1 MPREVEGPPLRTPPN
16 ERSSFVRWCGA
27 PRATPFN
34 ASPGRQRGNR
44 GTREASTFKITSG
57 GARGLTPYSRTQFRL
72 IWGEGCF
79 ELLILKHRFGWKFPT
94 KCTPSREARHGAL
107 SHNKRIGADIS
118 SLRPHRKTQ
127 QPTPFRDPDTEKC
140 SVRGLNRFEEG
151 NVFSEPNCLRDPI
164 QNASPTKRTTDASSS
179 EWSPPA
185 SEKVGIVLIWVGPDR
200 ELGEERFPSHMV
212 NSVLSE
218 S

>member
-16 ERSSFVRWCGA
+16 ERSPFVRWCGA

-44 GTREASTFKITSG
+44 GTREASTFNVTSG
-57 GARGLTPYSRTQFRL
+57 GARGLTPHSRTQFRL

-79 ELLILKHRFGWKFPT
+79 ELLILKHRFGWKFPQNVLRVGKQGMAPRAIT
-94 KCTPSREARHGAL
+94 KGSEQT
-107 SHNKRIGADIS
+107 
-118 SLRPHRKTQ
+118 SLRSALIVKPNNLLRLGTQNTKNALYGDESASKKAMFSGNKIAYVIRSKTPLRQ
-127 QPTPFRDPDTEKC
+127 SAQPTLPF
-140 SVRGLNRFEEG
+140 
-151 NVFSEPNCLRDPI
+151 
-164 QNASPTKRTTDASSS
+164 S

-200 ELGEERFPSHMV
+200 ELGGERFPSHMV